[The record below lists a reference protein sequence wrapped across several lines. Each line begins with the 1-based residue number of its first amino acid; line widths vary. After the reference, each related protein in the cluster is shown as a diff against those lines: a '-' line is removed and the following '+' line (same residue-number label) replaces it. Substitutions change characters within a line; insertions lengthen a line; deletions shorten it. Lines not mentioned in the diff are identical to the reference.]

1 MASGQEIL
9 IEDLPSEL
17 TERST
22 PLQKESNSWQEAL
35 TTWMDR
41 ELAQGKDAILD
52 YAQIEFEK
60 IMLDRA
66 LIFTQGHKQD
76 AAKKLGWGRNTLTR
90 KLKEFESS

>member
-9 IEDLPSEL
+9 IEDLPNEL
-17 TERST
+17 TETTT
-22 PLQKESNSWQEAL
+22 PAHKESNSWQESL
-35 TTWMDR
+35 SHWMDK
-41 ELAQGKDAILD
+41 ELASGKEAILD

-66 LIFTQGHKQD
+66 LLFTQGHKQE

-90 KLKEFESS
+90 KLKEFES

>member
-9 IEDLPSEL
+9 IEDLPNEL
-17 TERST
+17 TESST
-22 PLQKESNSWQEAL
+22 PLKHESNAWQEVLSA
-35 TTWMDR
+35 WMDQ

-60 IMLDRA
+60 IMLERA

-90 KLKEFESS
+90 KLKEFES